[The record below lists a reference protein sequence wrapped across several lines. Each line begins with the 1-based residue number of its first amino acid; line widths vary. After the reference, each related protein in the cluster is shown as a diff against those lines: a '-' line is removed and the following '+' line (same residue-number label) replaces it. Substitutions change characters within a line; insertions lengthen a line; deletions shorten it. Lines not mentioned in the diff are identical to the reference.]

1 MPPNDSNPP
10 TSSPQA
16 RPRVLLIL
24 VIFNEEAHAASVVE
38 RTHPLGENKEVDVV
52 VVVDDGSTDGT
63 TEALRRASWVNVVRH
78 EQRRGCGAAIRSG
91 YRYALENR
99 FDVLAIM
106 AGNGKD
112 DASEVPRLLG
122 PILSNQ
128 ADYVQ
133 GSRFLEGGFSK
144 GLPWHRRAAIHMLTW
159 VFQLFLF
166 RRFSDCTNG
175 FRAYRTSLLKDPRL
189 DWDQAWLG
197 NDYEL
202 EIYMHYKATALGYRV
217 VEAPVSKV
225 YQRAKDGTYSK
236 ARLSNWFT
244 GLKLLF
250 YLRFGLKK

>member
-1 MPPNDSNPP
+1 MP
-10 TSSPQA
+10 A
-16 RPRVLLIL
+16 RSRVLLIS
-24 VIFNEEAHAASVVE
+24 VIFNEEAQAMSVLERIRPLVDNKVVDAAA
-38 RTHPLGENKEVDVV
+38 
-52 VVVDDGSTDGT
+52 VVDDGSTDGT
-63 TEALRRASWVNVVRH
+63 TEALRRASWVKVVRH

-91 YRYALENR
+91 YRYALANG

-112 DASEVPRLLG
+112 DPSEVPRLLG
-122 PILSNQ
+122 PILNNQ

-144 GLPWHRRAAIHMLTW
+144 GLPWHRRVAIKMLTL

-202 EIYMHYKATALGYRV
+202 EIYMHYKATAIGYRV

-244 GLKLLF
+244 GLKPLF

>member
-1 MPPNDSNPP
+1 MPPEGSRPAS
-10 TSSPQA
+10 SSPQG
-16 RPRVLLIL
+16 RPRVVLIS
-24 VIFNEEAHAASVVE
+24 VIFNEVAHAGSIVE
-38 RTHPLGENKEVDVV
+38 RIRPLVEKEVVDAA

-63 TEALRRASWVNVVRH
+63 TEALHRASWVKLVRH
-78 EQRRGCGAAIRSG
+78 EQRRGWGAAIRSG
-91 YRYALENR
+91 YRYALANR

-112 DASEVPRLLG
+112 DPGEVPRLLE
-122 PILSNQ
+122 PILNNQ

-144 GLPWHRRAAIHMLTW
+144 GLPWHRRAAINMLTW

-175 FRAYRTSLLKDPRL
+175 FRAYRTSLLQDPRL

-202 EIYMHYKATALGYRV
+202 EIYMHYKTTALGYRV
-217 VEAPVSKV
+217 VEVPVSKV

-236 ARLSNWFT
+236 ARLANWFT
-244 GLKLLF
+244 GLKPLF